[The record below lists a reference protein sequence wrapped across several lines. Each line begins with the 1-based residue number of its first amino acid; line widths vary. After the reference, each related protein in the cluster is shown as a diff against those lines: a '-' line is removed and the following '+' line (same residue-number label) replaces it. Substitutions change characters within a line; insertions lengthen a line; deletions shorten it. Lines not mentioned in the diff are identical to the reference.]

1 MPNQSARSSRAAR
14 VGRVD
19 VEKRVE
25 QLARLVAEIEV
36 ALRRAEGA
44 IEAHARVRVQM
55 LRKEANEQLALL
67 RGHQR
72 EASHLLWQLSTA
84 PAGSWGDLE
93 QAADRA
99 LSEARTVANSML
111 ERFRRAVPR

>member
-1 MPNQSARSSRAAR
+1 MPNPRAKSLRAAR

-25 QLARLVAEIEV
+25 RLARLVAEIEV
-36 ALRRAEGA
+36 ALRRAEGE
-44 IEAHARVRVQM
+44 IEADARERIQM

-84 PAGSWGDLE
+84 PVGSWGDLE

-99 LSEARTVANSML
+99 LSEARTVADSML

>member
-1 MPNQSARSSRAAR
+1 MPNPRTKSSRTAR

-25 QLARLVAEIEV
+25 RLARLVAEIEV

-44 IEAHARVRVQM
+44 IEADARERIQM
-55 LRKEANEQLALL
+55 LRKSANDQLVLL
-67 RGHQR
+67 RCHQG
-72 EASHLLWQLSTA
+72 EASHLLRQLSTA
-84 PAGSWGDLE
+84 PLGSWGDLE

-99 LSEARTVANSML
+99 LSEARTVADSML
-111 ERFRRAVPR
+111 ERFQRAVPR

>member
-1 MPNQSARSSRAAR
+1 MANPRAKALRAAR

-19 VEKRVE
+19 LEKRVE
-25 QLARLVAEIEV
+25 RLARFVAEIEI
-36 ALRRAEGA
+36 ALRRAEGE
-44 IEAHARVRVQM
+44 IEADARERIQT

-72 EASHLLWQLSTA
+72 EASHLLWQLSIA
-84 PAGSWGDLE
+84 PPGSWGDLE

-99 LSEARTVANSML
+99 LSEARSVADSML
-111 ERFRRAVPR
+111 GRFRRAVSR